1 MEERMRAS
9 IETRFSSF
17 EMMLGLLDFP
27 RQQKTVML
35 YSLATASSTFSPVQ
49 CNTSGV
55 CHLMGTRFH
64 SGNVLRNFVS
74 FPQLEN
80 VRFRKVNSSKN
91 TRRIEVSIEV
101 DDFDKDQ
108 DDAIPLQPG

>member
-64 SGNVLRNFVS
+64 SGNVEEFCIIPSIRKCEIQKGEQF
-74 FPQLEN
+74 QKHTEN
-80 VRFRKVNSSKN
+80 RGFHR
-91 TRRIEVSIEV
+91 
-101 DDFDKDQ
+101 
-108 DDAIPLQPG
+108 GG